1 MSSLRKQLHTGDMDF
16 RRKIDTKTLEK
27 KKMFQKEKSLPTYVP
42 PIQDSKTCV
51 VRLKKI
57 DGKTYQ
63 DCDVYIGPKM
73 NNSSWELDESPWV
86 NIFHYATSD
95 RTNNLKLY
103 REHVM
108 NTPALRNQLY
118 ELRGKRLGCFC
129 ENLSFCHGT
138 VLCKL
143 VEEDSQTK
151 EIKAQHNYFFKGE
164 ENPLSNLYKCTIKY
178 GGTDYFCSEH
188 FRCMKMAQRLQSR
201 TEIMEQVKK
210 ATTIQEVCRLSKAI
224 FRTLKRCRL
233 YTPSEQ
239 IVDMINTLNEKWY
252 ACEEFREK
260 LKSLNDGMLIFE
272 ATRNNFWGCG
282 KDITEITEYEDIVQ
296 YEGENILG
304 WALYYVRAKF
314 EEKAKEMQRRLNT
327 FKKLDAID
335 EIDTEQIKLI
345 QAEKKCME
353 HRLLKPEP
361 VLGLPLPSEEEKE
374 ESQRLRRDRM
384 LKSDKGL
391 QNLVFDYGCFNKS
404 EEQCSVAK
412 GLKKVID
419 AVTEHVSEVN
429 IFLF

>member
-1 MSSLRKQLHTGDMDF
+1 MDIKRKLN
-16 RRKIDTKTLEK
+16 TKTLEK
-27 KKMFQKEKSLPTYVP
+27 KKLFQKEKSLPTYVP
-42 PIQDSKTCV
+42 AIQDSKTCV

-57 DGKTYQ
+57 DGKIYQ

-73 NNSSWELDESPWV
+73 NNSSWEFDESPWV

-95 RTNNLKLY
+95 RINNLKLY

-108 NTPALRNQLY
+108 NTPALRNQLH

-129 ENLSFCHGT
+129 ENLNFCHGT

-151 EIKAQHNYFFKGE
+151 EITTHDNYYFFKGE
-164 ENPLSNLYKCTIKY
+164 ENPLSNLYKCSIKY
-178 GGTDYFCSEH
+178 GDTEYFCSEH
-188 FRCMKMAQRLQSR
+188 FRCMKMAERLQSR
-201 TEIMEQVKK
+201 KEMMEQVKK

-233 YTPSEQ
+233 YTQAEQ

-260 LKSLNDGMLIFE
+260 LKSLRDGMLIFE

-282 KDITEITEYEDIVQ
+282 TDITEINIDFKDVVH

-314 EEKAKEMQRRLNT
+314 EEKAKEMEKRLNT
-327 FKKLDAID
+327 FKRLEAID
-335 EIDTEQIKLI
+335 DISTEQIELI

-353 HRLLKPEP
+353 HRLLKPEA
-361 VLGLPLPSEEEKE
+361 VLVLPSEEEKE

-391 QNLVFDYGCFNKS
+391 QNLIFDYRCFTKS
-404 EEQCSVAK
+404 EEQCAIAR

-419 AVTEHVSEVN
+419 AITEHVSEVN